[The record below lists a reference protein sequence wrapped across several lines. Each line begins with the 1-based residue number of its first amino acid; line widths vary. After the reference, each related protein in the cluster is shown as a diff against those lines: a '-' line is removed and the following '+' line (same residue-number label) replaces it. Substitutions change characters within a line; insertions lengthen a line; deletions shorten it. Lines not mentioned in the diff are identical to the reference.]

1 MSWEKTAIVFVISLC
16 LPLSGCLGPSEEGDT
31 RIDSV
36 TLVERPNPC
45 SFPSESVTQSMIS
58 LTMNG

>member
-1 MSWEKTAIVFVISLC
+1 MSWEKIALVFVISLC

-36 TLVERPNPC
+36 TLVERPNP
-45 SFPSESVTQSMIS
+45 VHS
-58 LTMNG
+58 LLNQLHSP